1 MIDIAI
7 QKRTPDDYIS
17 VDEWK
22 TAIAASTS
30 IRLVEEVPTC
40 GENRC
45 SPATGNT
52 PMFVRPFAAE
62 VWNPKT
68 KVWEI
73 RLHYFQGEVQIL
85 VDVDEQNSN
94 SPIWRTIHELA
105 KVLGSL
111 VMDSDREAI
120 PLHRVQ

>member
-7 QKRTPDDYIS
+7 QKQNPDEFIS

-22 TAIAASTS
+22 TVIAASTS
-30 IRLVEEVPTC
+30 VKLVEGVPTC
-40 GENRC
+40 GETRC
-45 SPATGNT
+45 SPGTNNT

-85 VDVDEQNSN
+85 VDVDEQKSN
-94 SPIWRTIHELA
+94 NPIWRTIHELA
-105 KVLGSL
+105 KDLGSL
-111 VMDSDREAI
+111 VMNKDREVI
-120 PLHRVQ
+120 PLRGY